1 MSTSIIVILL
11 VIIALLVV
19 SLAIGGPV
27 STSIGFTAVIATLLF
42 LSKGDLLFMGSTLY
56 QNATSGDLIMMPMFI
71 MMAEF
76 MAIGGIAE
84 DLYYVM
90 AKLTRRIKGGLAV
103 ATTLAC
109 TIFAALS
116 GSSPATAATIGKV
129 SLKSMAKRGYRED
142 FAVGTVSGG
151 GTLGIMIPPSITL
164 VMYGIL
170 TKTSIV
176 NLLMAGLVPGLLL
189 SVLMCVVNLVRVRIN
204 PALIGEDKQGNKLPG
219 IEYEQEK
226 FDTTFWQDLKMA
238 GPAILLILFILFC
251 MYTGAAT
258 ANECAGI
265 GMVCAMIICL
275 AKKKLTVEKFKH
287 TLIQGIKASGMMI
300 LLLSAAAM
308 LSQVIAKAGI
318 ATAMATA
325 ITDYGINKWIIMIAL
340 FAMWY
345 LLGMIMNPT
354 AMVTL
359 TIPFVF
365 EPLMQLGFNPYWL
378 GIVSTL
384 CVEVAMISPPVGN
397 NLFILKQTCDVD
409 IGTVYKGS
417 LPYVGILTLGLV
429 IFCLFP
435 QITTFMV
442 DLMAR
447 MAG

>member
-1 MSTSIIVILL
+1 MEMAIVLIVIIILL
-11 VIIALLVV
+11 IAT
-19 SLAIGGPV
+19 LAIGGPV
-27 STSIGFTAVIATLLF
+27 STSIGFTAVVAAMLF
-42 LSKGDLLFMGSTLY
+42 LTKGDLLFLGGTLY

-84 DLYYVM
+84 DLYYVF
-90 AKLTRRIKGGLAV
+90 AKLTRRIKGGLVV

-109 TIFAALS
+109 TVFAALS

-129 SLKSMAKRGYRED
+129 SLKSMGKRGYRED
-142 FAVGTVSGG
+142 FAVGSVAGG

-176 NLLMAGLVPGLLL
+176 GLLMAGLVPGLILAA
-189 SVLMCVVNLVRVRIN
+189 LMCIVNLIRVRIN
-204 PALIGEDKQGNKLPG
+204 PALVGETRDGKRLPG
-219 IEYEQEK
+219 VEIEEEK
-226 FDTTFWQDLKMA
+226 FDTTIWQDIKMA
-238 GPAILLILFILFC
+238 GPAILLIAFILAC

-265 GMVCAMIICL
+265 GCICALLISL
-275 AKKKLTVEKFKH
+275 GKRKLTWKKFLH
-287 TLIQGIKASGMMI
+287 ILVQGIKSSGMMI
-300 LLLSAAAM
+300 LLLSSASM
-308 LSQVIAKAGI
+308 LSTVIGRVGI

-325 ITDYGINKWIIMIAL
+325 ITDYGINRWIVMILL
-340 FAMWY
+340 FALWY

-365 EPLMQLGFNPYWL
+365 EPLMTLGFNPFWL

-409 IGTVYKGS
+409 IGKVYRGA

-429 IFCLFP
+429 IFCIFP
-435 QITTFMV
+435 QITTFVV
-442 DLMAR
+442 DLMMSR
-447 MAG
+447 

>member
-1 MSTSIIVILL
+1 MSISVVLIVIIVLL
-11 VIIALLVV
+11 VAC
-19 SLAIGGPV
+19 LAIGGPV
-27 STSIGFTAVIATLLF
+27 STSIGFTAVVATMLF
-42 LSKGDLLFMGSTLY
+42 LSKGDLLFLGSTLY
-56 QNATSGDLIMMPMFI
+56 QNAISGDLIMMPMFI

-90 AKLTRRIKGGLAV
+90 AKLTRRVKGGLAV

-129 SLKSMAKRGYRED
+129 SLDSMHKRGYRED

-189 SVLMCVVNLVRVRIN
+189 SALMCAVNLTRVRLN
-204 PALIGEDKQGNKLPG
+204 PALIGEDRKGNKLPG
-219 IEYEQEK
+219 IQVEEER
-226 FDTTFWQDLKMA
+226 FNTSLWQDVKMA
-238 GPAILLILFILFC
+238 GPALLLIAFLLFC

-265 GMVCAMIICL
+265 GMVCSMLICL
-275 AKKKLTVEKFKH
+275 CKRKLNKEKFLH
-287 TLIQGIKASGMMI
+287 TLTQGIKASGMMI
-300 LLLSAAAM
+300 LLLSSAAM
-308 LSQVIAKAGI
+308 LSQVIARAGI

-325 ITDYGINKWIIMIAL
+325 ITEYGINKWVIMILL

-365 EPLMQLGFNPYWL
+365 DPLMTLGFDPYWL

-397 NLFILKQTCDVD
+397 NLFILKQTCGVD

-417 LPYVGILTLGLV
+417 LPYVAILTGGLAL
-429 IFCLFP
+429 FCIFP

-442 DLMAR
+442 ALMAR
-447 MAG
+447 

>member
-1 MSTSIIVILL
+1 MHIAWVLAVIIV
-11 VIIALLVV
+11 LLVV
-19 SLAIGGPV
+19 TLAIGGPV
-27 STSIGFTAVIATLLF
+27 STSIGFTAVVVTMLF
-42 LSKGDLLFMGSTLY
+42 LTKGDLTFLGSVLY
-56 QNATSGDLIMMPMFI
+56 QNSVSGDLIMMPMFI

-76 MAIGGIAE
+76 MAVGGIAE
-84 DLYYVM
+84 DLYYVF

-142 FAVGTVSGG
+142 FAVGTVAGG

-176 NLLMAGLVPGLLL
+176 GLLMAGLVPGLLL
-189 SVLMCVVNLVRVRIN
+189 SFLMCVVNLIRVRVN
-204 PALIGEDKQGNKLPG
+204 PALIGETRDGKKLAG
-219 IEYEQEK
+219 AAYEEEK

-238 GPAILLILFILFC
+238 GPALLLILFILVC

-265 GMVCAMIICL
+265 GCVCAMLIAL
-275 AKKKLTVEKFKH
+275 FKKKLDKDKFLH
-287 TLIQGIKASGMMI
+287 ILVQGIKASGMMI

-308 LSQVIAKAGI
+308 LSQVIAKVGI
-318 ATAMATA
+318 ATAMAKA
-325 ITDYGINKWIIMIAL
+325 ITDYGINKWVIMILL

-365 EPLMQLGFNPYWL
+365 QPLMELGFNAYWL

-409 IGTVYKGS
+409 IGTVYKGA
-417 LPYVGILTLGLV
+417 LPYVGILTLGLI
-429 IFCLFP
+429 IFCVCP
-435 QITTFMV
+435 QITTFAV
-442 DLMAR
+442 DLMMR
-447 MAG
+447 

>member
-1 MSTSIIVILL
+1 MSIWLILIVIFLL
-11 VIIALLVV
+11 LIAC
-19 SLAIGGPV
+19 LAIGGPV
-27 STSIGFTAVIATLLF
+27 STSIGFTAVLASMLF
-42 LSKGDLLFMGSTLY
+42 LTKGDVLYLGSVLY

-84 DLYYVM
+84 DLYYVF
-90 AKLTRRIKGGLAV
+90 AKLLRRVRGGLAV

-109 TIFAALS
+109 TLFAALS

-129 SLKSMAKRGYRED
+129 SLEQMAKRGYRED
-142 FAVGTVSGG
+142 FAVGTVAGG

-170 TKTSIV
+170 TKTTIV
-176 NLLMAGLVPGLLL
+176 GLLMAGLIPGLML
-189 SVLMCVVNLVRVRIN
+189 SAIMCISNLVRVKIN
-204 PALIGEDKQGNKLPG
+204 PALIGENKDHTKINPDLV
-219 IEYEQEK
+219 IKEEYN
-226 FDTTFWQDLKMA
+226 TTVWQDIKMSA
-238 GPAILLILFILFC
+238 PAIILIAFLLIC

-265 GMVCAMIICL
+265 GCICSML
-275 AKKKLTVEKFKH
+275 ICFGKKKLTWPKFKKAM
-287 TLIQGIKASGMMI
+287 INGIKSSGMMI
-300 LLLSAAAM
+300 LLLSSAGM
-308 LSQVIAKAGI
+308 LSQVIGKAGI
-318 ATAMATA
+318 ATALAQA
-325 ITDYGINKWIIMIAL
+325 IANSHLNRWIIMIL
-340 FAMWY
+340 MFAVWY

-365 EPLMQLGFNPYWL
+365 EPLMSLGFSPIWL

-397 NLFILKQTCDVD
+397 NLFILKQTCNVD

-417 LPYVGILTLGLV
+417 VPYVGILTIGLV
-429 IFCLFP
+429 IFCLVP
-435 QITTFMV
+435 GVTTLLPR
-442 DLMAR
+442 LM
-447 MAG
+447 GLV